1 LILYLDTS
9 ALIKL
14 YVTEPGSDETE
25 SLREQADLVATV
37 MMTYAEAAA
46 AFARRIREQPVMVAS
61 LSLARDE
68 FFADWPQYLGIPI
81 DQRLLHQ
88 AARLADAFALRGYD
102 SVQLAAAHI
111 LQLQGV
117 PGIVFASFDE
127 RLATAANLI
136 GLGSPFMKSR

>member
-25 SLREQADLVATV
+25 SLREQADQVATV
-37 MMTYAEAAA
+37 MITYAEAAA
-46 AFARRIREQPVMVAS
+46 AFARRIREQPVMAES
-61 LSLARDE
+61 LSLARGE
-68 FFADWPQYLGIPI
+68 FFADWPLYLGMPI
-81 DQRLLHQ
+81 DQRLLHH
-88 AARLADAFALRGYD
+88 AARLADAFGLRGYD

-111 LQLQGV
+111 LQLHSV

-127 RLATAANLI
+127 RLANAASLI
-136 GLGSPFMKSR
+136 GLVSPFMKSR